1 MGESPLQADRL
12 LINGALVV
20 ASDESTYDNINPA
33 TGKVIGAAADA
44 TAQDAD
50 SAIAAA
56 RYAFD
61 STSWSSDLDFRLH
74 CLRQLQTQL
83 TKHSDELR
91 QAIVSEVGS
100 PLALTYGPQLD
111 IPVNSLNWVIKLTER
126 YPWRQE
132 LGAISVFGSQ
142 ADRYVLREPVGV
154 VAAIVPWNFPM
165 QIQLAKVGPALA
177 AGCSVV
183 LKAAPATPWTS
194 TLLGRIATEET
205 DLPAGVLNV
214 LSASRNEIGQQL
226 VEDPRVDL
234 VSFTGST
241 ATGRTIMAAAA
252 PTVKRLFLELGGKSA
267 LIVLDDADLGLA
279 ATLAAFQATTHAGQ
293 GCAVTIRVL
302 LPRSRYQ
309 EGLDA
314 VVSAM
319 QGMPYGDPM
328 DTSNLMGPL
337 ISERQRERVLGYIDS
352 ARREGGTTLLGGGI
366 PEHLQ
371 AGYFM
376 KPTVIDGL
384 GPDATAVR
392 EEIFRPVL
400 CVLPYDGDDDAVDL
414 ANNSLYGL
422 SGAVVSSDV
431 PRAETVASR
440 LRTGTVGI
448 NGAQWYGPDVPFGGY
463 KQSGLGRES
472 GVAGFE
478 EYLETKS
485 VAIPG

>member
-1 MGESPLQADRL
+1 MSKSGPQEDRL
-12 LINGALVV
+12 LINGELRA
-20 ASDESTYDNINPA
+20 ASDGSTYDNINPA
-33 TGKVIGAAADA
+33 SGSIIGVAADA
-44 TAQDAD
+44 TPEDAD
-50 SAIAAA
+50 AATAAA
-56 RYAFD
+56 RRAFD
-61 STSWSSDLDFRLH
+61 STSWSSDPGFRLH
-74 CLRQLQTQL
+74 CLRQLKEQL

-91 QAIVSEVGS
+91 QVIVSEVGS

-111 IPVNSLNWVIKLTER
+111 IPVNSLDWVIQLADR

-132 LGAISVFGSQ
+132 LGIVSAFGNEV
-142 ADRYVLREPVGV
+142 DRYVLKEPVGV

-165 QIQLAKVGPALA
+165 QIQLAKIGPALA
-177 AGCSVV
+177 AGCTVV

-194 TLLGRIATEET
+194 TLLGRIAAEET
-205 DLPAGVLNV
+205 DLPPGVLNIV
-214 LSASRNEIGQQL
+214 SASRNEIGQQL

-267 LIVLDDADLGLA
+267 LVVLDDADLELA

-293 GCAVTIRVL
+293 GCAITSRVL
-302 LPRSRYQ
+302 LPRSRYE

-314 VVSAM
+314 VVSAVRS
-319 QGMPYGDPM
+319 MPYGDPL

-337 ISERQRERVLGYIDS
+337 ISERQRDRVLGYIDS
-352 ARREGGTTLLGGGI
+352 ARRDGGTIHLGGGI
-366 PEHLQ
+366 PEHLPD
-371 AGYFM
+371 GFFVE
-376 KPTVIDGL
+376 PTVIDGL

-392 EEIFRPVL
+392 EEIFGPVL
-400 CVLPYDGDDDAVDL
+400 CVLPYTTDDDAVNL
-414 ANNSLYGL
+414 ANSSPYGL
-422 SGAVVSSDV
+422 SGAVVSSDI
-431 PRAETVASR
+431 PRAEAIAGR

-472 GVAGFE
+472 GIAGFE

-485 VAIPG
+485 VALPA

>member
-1 MGESPLQADRL
+1 MSKSVPQEDRL
-12 LINGALVV
+12 LINGVLRA
-20 ASDESTYDNINPA
+20 ASDGSTYENINPA
-33 TGKVIGAAADA
+33 SGSIIGVSADA
-44 TAQDAD
+44 ISEDAD
-50 SAIAAA
+50 AAVAAA
-56 RYAFD
+56 RRAFD
-61 STSWSSDLDFRLH
+61 STSWSSDRDFRLH
-74 CLRQLQTQL
+74 CLRQLKGQL

-91 QAIVSEVGS
+91 QVIVSEVGS

-111 IPVNSLNWVIKLTER
+111 IPVNSLDWVIELADQ

-132 LGAISVFGSQ
+132 LGIVSAFGNEV
-142 ADRYVLREPVGV
+142 DRYVLKEPVGV

-165 QIQLAKVGPALA
+165 QIQLAKIGPALA
-177 AGCSVV
+177 AGCTVV

-194 TLLGRIATEET
+194 TLLGRIAAEET
-205 DLPAGVLNV
+205 DLPPGVLNV

-241 ATGRTIMAAAA
+241 ATGRAIMAAAA

-267 LIVLDDADLGLA
+267 LVVLDDADLELA

-293 GCAVTIRVL
+293 GCAITSRVL
-302 LPRSRYQ
+302 LPRSRYE

-314 VVSAM
+314 VVSAVRS
-319 QGMPYGDPM
+319 MPYGDPL

-337 ISERQRERVLGYIDS
+337 ISEKQRDRVLGYIDS
-352 ARREGGTTLLGGGI
+352 ARRDGGTIHSGGGI
-366 PEHLQ
+366 PEHLSD
-371 AGYFM
+371 GFFVE
-376 KPTVIDGL
+376 PTVIDGL

-392 EEIFRPVL
+392 EEIFGPVL
-400 CVLPYDGDDDAVDL
+400 CVLPYTTDDDAVDL
-414 ANNSLYGL
+414 ADNSPYGL
-422 SGAVVSSDV
+422 SGAVVSSDI
-431 PRAETVASR
+431 PRAEAIAGR

-448 NGAQWYGPDVPFGGY
+448 NGGQWYGPDVPFGGY

-472 GVAGFE
+472 GIAGFE

-485 VAIPG
+485 VALPA